1 MTYLSAYSDD
11 AIDMSRDGDQP
22 RLRFESVREAC
33 GKVPMGVFKRAA
45 KDTSVSD
52 DSHRM
57 ALDVLVKGCLQARV
71 ARRFEVPRQRVH
83 FVCQLILAKIN
94 KL

>member
-1 MTYLSAYSDD
+1 MTYLSTVNEETF
-11 AIDMSRDGDQP
+11 DMP
-22 RLRFESVREAC
+22 RENDRAPLRFDSVRDAC
-33 GKVPMGVFKRAA
+33 GKVPVEVFKRAA
-45 KDTSVSD
+45 KDTSVND

-83 FVCQLILAKIN
+83 FVCQLILSKIN
-94 KL
+94 QL